1 MAIFYFQ
8 YVSFWCFTDPLF
20 LTILWRLVLKTG
32 SYKYQNE
39 KYLKYKIAT
48 NVIFQHVWG
57 PQKNLTPFR
66 PVLILFLAFHVKCLQ
81 LCKKPNPIF
90 PGPINYCSLW

>member
-1 MAIFYFQ
+1 MLYR
-8 YVSFWCFTDPLF
+8 SS
-20 LTILWRLVLKTG
+20 ILWKLVLKTG

-66 PVLILFLAFHVKCLQ
+66 PVFKPFFDISHEIFAIVQKALILHFRDPSIIVALGK
-81 LCKKPNPIF
+81 
-90 PGPINYCSLW
+90 

>member
-1 MAIFYFQ
+1 MLNNNICGNFLFSIFFHFAALQ
-8 YVSFWCFTDPLF
+8 ILFFTQ
-20 LTILWRLVLKTG
+20 LVLKTG

-48 NVIFQHVWG
+48 NVIFQNVWG

-66 PVLILFLAFHVKCLQ
+66 PVF
-81 LCKKPNPIF
+81 KPFFDI
-90 PGPINYCSLW
+90 SH